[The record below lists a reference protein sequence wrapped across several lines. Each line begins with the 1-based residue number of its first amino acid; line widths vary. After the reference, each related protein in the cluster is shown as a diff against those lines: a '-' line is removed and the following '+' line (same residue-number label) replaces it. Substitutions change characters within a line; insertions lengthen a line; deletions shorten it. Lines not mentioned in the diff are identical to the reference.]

1 MSFTR
6 DKRDQ
11 IKNYILDK
19 IDAGDDDYIEKAS
32 NAYNI
37 SDKTVYRYL
46 REMVEDG
53 ILIKNKR
60 QYRLSYEEF
69 RYDIKRAEAEELGE
83 DLVYTQNILKHVE
96 ALKTNVRS
104 IWDYGF
110 TEIMNNAIDHS
121 EADDIQIL
129 VRKYPLRISM
139 AIIDDGI
146 GISEK
151 LPFAH
156 RY

>member
-11 IKNYILDK
+11 IKNYILEK
-19 IDAGDDDYIEKAS
+19 IDAGDDDYIEKTS

-46 REMVEDG
+46 REMLGDG

-69 RYDIKRAEAEELGE
+69 RE
-83 DLVYTQNILKHVE
+83 
-96 ALKTNVRS
+96 
-104 IWDYGF
+104 
-110 TEIMNNAIDHS
+110 
-121 EADDIQIL
+121 
-129 VRKYPLRISM
+129 
-139 AIIDDGI
+139 
-146 GISEK
+146 
-151 LPFAH
+151 
-156 RY
+156 